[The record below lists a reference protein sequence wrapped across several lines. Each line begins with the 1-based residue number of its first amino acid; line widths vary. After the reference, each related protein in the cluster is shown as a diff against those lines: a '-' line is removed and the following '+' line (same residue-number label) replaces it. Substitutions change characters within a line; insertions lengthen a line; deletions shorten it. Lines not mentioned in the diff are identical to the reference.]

1 MNDLKQDTGELN
13 LEDILKEFG
22 AMDEDPE
29 VEVSEMQ
36 PLEAE
41 EPAEVKDAAEIEP
54 AEANAE
60 AAESSDEAAPV
71 SEEAASAPE
80 EAKESTVS
88 DDTIRLDDL
97 AKIAEEKS
105 AEADVTS
112 ETIRLDPSE
121 IAKAEKVAKEAA
133 PAQETAE
140 PEPVNITP
148 PPAPIVFDPKAKLR
162 ELKRKLVAGPE
173 RRYYE
178 LAEVGVG
185 KVQMSMFLCLIVIG
199 VSAGAAVMYGLDMIP
214 ENRMRLMV
222 FGQVLAML
230 LGALLGSDQIVDGL
244 SALLKGKF
252 TANTLLTITFFAC
265 CADAVF
271 CLQELRVPICA
282 AFTTAS
288 SRVILPFEVY

>member
-22 AMDEDPE
+22 GMDEDTDA
-29 VEVSEMQ
+29 EVSEMQ

-41 EPAEVKDAAEIEP
+41 EPAEVSDSAEPDAVTAEDAAP
-54 AEANAE
+54 
-60 AAESSDEAAPV
+60 
-71 SEEAASAPE
+71 APE
-80 EAKESTVS
+80 ETAKESTVS

-121 IAKAEKVAKEAA
+121 IAEAEKVAKEAA

-178 LAEVGVG
+178 LAEVGIG

-244 SALLKGKF
+244 SALNVDGGAFRVGELQSVKSQLEFLGAVYLQRAVAAI
-252 TANTLLTITFFAC
+252 TRYTIGHFA
-265 CADAVF
+265 
-271 CLQELRVPICA
+271 
-282 AFTTAS
+282 S
-288 SRVILPFEVY
+288 